1 MTTKQYL
8 NQIHRIDKMINNKLS
23 EIYQLKNL
31 ACSISISDNSE
42 RVQTSSDKDAL
53 GNAVSKIVDLEREVN
68 DCIDKFSEKRRNIIT
83 QIDSLENDMYYQVL
97 FSRYIEQKTFEKIAE
112 DNEYSVRQILRIHGD
127 ALSEFERLYGSEY
140 ANMSL
145 NVTIHE

>member
-8 NQIHRIDKMINNKLS
+8 NQIHRINRIINNKLS
-23 EIYQLKNL
+23 EIYQLKSL
-31 ACSISISDNSE
+31 VCSISVSADSE
-42 RVQTSSDKDAL
+42 RVQTSSDKDSL
-53 GNAVSKIVDLEREVN
+53 GCAVSKIVDLEREVN
-68 DCIDKFSEKRRNIIT
+68 DCIDQFAEKRRNIIT

-112 DNEYSVRQILRIHGD
+112 DNEYSVRQILRIHVD

-145 NVTIHE
+145 NVTIEK

>member
-83 QIDSLENDMYYQVL
+83 KIDSLENDMYYQVL

-140 ANMSL
+140 SNMSL
-145 NVTIHE
+145 NVTIEK

>member
-1 MTTKQYL
+1 
-8 NQIHRIDKMINNKLS
+8 MINNKLS

-145 NVTIHE
+145 NVTIEK

>member
-31 ACSISISDNSE
+31 VCSISISDNSE
-42 RVQTSSDKDAL
+42 RVQTSSDKDSL

-83 QIDSLENDMYYQVL
+83 KIDSIDNDMYYQVL
-97 FSRYIEQKTFEKIAE
+97 FSRYIEQKTFEKIAD
-112 DNEYSVRQILRIHGD
+112 DNEYSVRQILRIHGE
-127 ALSEFERLYGSEY
+127 ALLQFEKLFGEEY
-140 ANMSL
+140 L
-145 NVTIHE
+145 

>member
-31 ACSISISDNSE
+31 VCSISVSADSD
-42 RVQTSSDKDAL
+42 RVQTSSNQDPL
-53 GNAVSKIVDLEREVN
+53 GNAVAKIVDLENEVN
-68 DCIDKFSEKRRNIIT
+68 DCIDEFSEKRRKIIT
-83 QIDSLENDMYYQVL
+83 QIDSIEDQMQYQVL

-145 NVTIHE
+145 NVTIEK

>member
-42 RVQTSSDKDAL
+42 RVQTSSDKDSL

-145 NVTIHE
+145 NVTIEK

>member
-31 ACSISISDNSE
+31 VCSISISDNSE
-42 RVQTSSDKDAL
+42 RVQTSSDKDSL

-83 QIDSLENDMYYQVL
+83 KIDSIDNDMYYQVL

>member
-31 ACSISISDNSE
+31 VCSISISDNSE

-68 DCIDKFSEKRRNIIT
+68 DCIDQFAEKRRIIIK
-83 QIDSLENDMYYQVL
+83 QIDSIDNDMYYQVL

-140 ANMSL
+140 ANVSL
-145 NVTIHE
+145 NVTMEK

>member
-145 NVTIHE
+145 NVTIEK

>member
-68 DCIDKFSEKRRNIIT
+68 DCIDKF
-83 QIDSLENDMYYQVL
+83 
-97 FSRYIEQKTFEKIAE
+97 
-112 DNEYSVRQILRIHGD
+112 
-127 ALSEFERLYGSEY
+127 
-140 ANMSL
+140 
-145 NVTIHE
+145 

>member
-42 RVQTSSDKDAL
+42 RVQTSSDKDSL

-68 DCIDKFSEKRRNIIT
+68 DCIDKFSEKRRKIIA

-145 NVTIHE
+145 NVTIEK